1 MSVDRGVRSSPATLP
16 VDSSLHRLRKVVG
29 AGSIVAGA
37 ILIGFNPNRWDVVF
51 VTLPRGHGIHVRDVV
66 GMLLIALGIALMWR
80 SPPA

>member
-1 MSVDRGVRSSPATLP
+1 MSTVACEGSPATLP
-16 VDSSLHRLRKVVG
+16 PDSSLHRLRKAVG

-80 SPPA
+80 SRPA

>member
-1 MSVDRGVRSSPATLP
+1 MRGYLATRPA
-16 VDSSLHRLRKVVG
+16 DSNLRDLGKVVG

-51 VTLPRGHGIHVRDVV
+51 LTLPRGHGIHVRDVV
-66 GMLLIALGIALMWR
+66 GMVLIALGIVLLWR